1 MTNDTASMTAAQID
15 IDGSIHGVSDSA
27 ICQLA
32 KSYCDLEK
40 RMQAAMEVVEA
51 AKIECQRLNESG
63 MTTLYFPLMKA
74 LEKFESAN
82 G

>member
-1 MTNDTASMTAAQID
+1 MDIKQYAEMIVKSTFGPQQHID
-15 IDGSIHGVSDSA
+15 DLKP
-27 ICQLA
+27 LA
-32 KSYCDLEK
+32 KAYLDLEK
-40 RMQAAMEVVEA
+40 RYAASMEVVKA

-74 LEKFESAN
+74 LEKFESAS